1 MKFSSLRISSVTD
14 SWRSLNPYKVF
25 QMVQESECR
34 APRSTEINGDGNKTV
49 AQRLRYLAL
58 NLGRNLKSGKCEA
71 KQLRFTAGRLP
82 RTPSTASPGRALTE
96 AFIQSQLPKMLPSRE
111 IRVLEI
117 GCGSGS
123 LTKLLAE
130 LGYSGSYVG
139 VDIEDRFDRTL
150 QPEFQRTFEHVDAH
164 HFQPDG
170 KFDLVVSV
178 SALEHIPNDNQLV
191 QRLSDF
197 VACNGLQLHFVPSGW
212 ALPLYLWHGYRQYTA
227 ATLESRF
234 ASGRTALFP
243 MGGATSF
250 FLHLLLITIGEILLR
265 LRLRQRFPR
274 FYGRMLD
281 VCLQLD
287 HLVPVCAAT
296 YAICQSPS
304 RQHV

>member
-1 MKFSSLRISSVTD
+1 M
-14 SWRSLNPYKVF
+14 
-25 QMVQESECR
+25 
-34 APRSTEINGDGNKTV
+34 TEINGDGHKTV
-49 AQRLRYLAL
+49 TQRLRYLAL
-58 NLGRNLKSGKCEA
+58 NLGRNLKLGKCQA
-71 KQLRFTAGRLP
+71 KHLGFTARRLP

-96 AFIQSQLPKMLPSRE
+96 AFIQSELPKMLPSRE

-130 LGYSGSYVG
+130 LGYSGSYIG
-139 VDIEDRFDRTL
+139 VDIQDRFDHTL
-150 QPEFQRTFEHVDAH
+150 QPEFQRTFAHVDAH
-164 HFQPDG
+164 RFEPNG
-170 KFDLVVSV
+170 EFDLVISI
-178 SALEHIPNDNQLV
+178 SALEHIPNDNQLI

-197 VACNGLQLHFVPSGW
+197 VACNGLQLHFVPGGW

-234 ASGRTALFP
+234 TPALTTLYS

-250 FLHLLLITIGEILLR
+250 ILHLLLITIGEILLR
-265 LRLRQRFPR
+265 LRLRQRLPR

-287 HLVPVCAAT
+287 RLVPVCAAT
-296 YAICQSPS
+296 YAICQSTPLERNHAAKPS
-304 RQHV
+304 GVDLEFATPR